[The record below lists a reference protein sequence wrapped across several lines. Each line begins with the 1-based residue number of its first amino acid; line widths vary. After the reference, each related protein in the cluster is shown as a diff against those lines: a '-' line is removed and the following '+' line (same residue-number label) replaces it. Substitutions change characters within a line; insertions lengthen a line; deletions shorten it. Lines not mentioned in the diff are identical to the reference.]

1 MEIILKTDNA
11 VKVAKVM
18 ALAKELN
25 IDVEQRDINEKSIN
39 KEALKKR
46 ILNFRAE
53 SPSSFGDAAEWE
65 RNEREDRT
73 LPFSE

>member
-18 ALAKELN
+18 ALAKELD
-25 IDVEQRDINEKSIN
+25 IDVIQKAGNEKN
-39 KEALKKR
+39 VDKEALKER

-53 SPSSFGDAAEWE
+53 FPSSFGDAAEWE

>member
-1 MEIILKTDNA
+1 MKIILKTDNA

-25 IDVEQRDINEKSIN
+25 IDVEQRDISEKSIN

-46 ILNFRAE
+46 IINFRAE
-53 SPSSFGDAAEWE
+53 FPSSFGDVAEWE
-65 RNEREDRT
+65 RNEREDRK